1 MNVEVCV
8 PPPVLEEAQSLV
20 GPDADEPLHR
30 ESLQG
35 PQGLEDAPHPAGHL
49 SGGVDVVGLGVLGE
63 ALLGEAERYGRDR
76 KHTSVSANKH
86 SDLLVNMWSCSHIP
100 LSKTYSQKKYF

>member
-1 MNVEVCV
+1 MYF

-35 PQGLEDAPHPAGHL
+35 PQGLEDAPHPASHL
-49 SGGVDVVGLGVLGE
+49 SRGVDVVGLGVLGE
-63 ALLGEAERYGRDR
+63 ALLGEGR
-76 KHTSVSANKH
+76 KEE
-86 SDLLVNMWSCSHIP
+86 
-100 LSKTYSQKKYF
+100 KTHQ